1 MKYFII
7 EVVLFFI
14 YYLML
19 IFRDQIP
26 FGTISETLL
35 INDYIL
41 FNFFIG
47 LLNLFFCYKKNK
59 LSIYTWLCLILMIIL
74 IYFILNTLHK
84 FRTV

>member
-1 MKYFII
+1 
-7 EVVLFFI
+7 
-14 YYLML
+14 ML

-41 FNFFIG
+41 FIFFIG

-74 IYFILNTLHK
+74 IYFIFNTLHK